1 MSQNHGLWEE
11 YILNTGSKI
20 AFFRKFK
27 KISLKTLSAKTKIP
41 LKTLEMMENSSL
53 ELITPEISKLAAYF
67 KVEPELLLSAS
78 SVIEIDK
85 LRKLDFIFRQFNQT
99 QDTKALQSQVTN
111 WIILSITDERQH
123 WQKSRK
129 ESVEVLCKINR
140 SQEAQKRAQSR
151 DKKFAPFREYFKK
164 IQRQRFNKYMKLGK
178 KLTANGFVL
187 WFLKTKAAKISIPY
201 RQSNWES
208 KLNQLAQAN
217 NREFK
222 KAFE

>member
-1 MSQNHGLWEE
+1 MPKNHGLWEE
-11 YILNTGSKI
+11 YILNTGNKI

-27 KISLKTLSAKTKIP
+27 KMSLETLAAKTKIP
-41 LKTLEMMENSSL
+41 LKTLEAIENSSL

-67 KVEPELLLSAS
+67 KVEPELLLSAN

-85 LRKLDFIFRQFNQT
+85 LRLLDFILRKFNQM
-99 QDTKALQSQVTN
+99 QDTKSLQSQITN
-111 WIILSITDERQH
+111 WIILTITNEIRH
-123 WQKSRK
+123 WRDSRK

-151 DKKFAPFREYFKK
+151 DKKYAPFREYFKK
-164 IQRQRFNKYMKLGK
+164 IQKQRFNKYMKLGK

-187 WFLKTKAAKISIPY
+187 WFLGTKAAKISIPY
-201 RQSNWES
+201 RQSNWQS

-222 KAFE
+222 KALE

>member
-1 MSQNHGLWEE
+1 
-11 YILNTGSKI
+11 
-20 AFFRKFK
+20 
-27 KISLKTLSAKTKIP
+27 
-41 LKTLEMMENSSL
+41 MMENSSL
-53 ELITPEISKLAAYF
+53 ELITPEIFKLAAYF

-99 QDTKALQSQVTN
+99 QDTKALQSQITN
-111 WIILSITDERQH
+111 WIILTITDERQH

-187 WFLKTKAAKISIPY
+187 WFIKN
-201 RQSNWES
+201 QSGENFNSVSS
-208 KLNQLAQAN
+208 KQLGKQV
-217 NREFK
+217 K
-222 KAFE
+222 STGSGQ

>member
-1 MSQNHGLWEE
+1 MPQNHRLWEE
-11 YILNTGSKI
+11 YVLNTGNKI

-27 KISLKTLSAKTKIP
+27 KMSLETLATKTKIP
-41 LKTLEMMENSSL
+41 LKTLETMENSSL

-85 LRKLDFIFRQFNQT
+85 LRKLDCIFRQFNQT
-99 QDTKALQSQVTN
+99 QDTKALQSQITN
-111 WIILSITDERQH
+111 WIILTITDEIRH
-123 WQKSRK
+123 WQDSRK

-151 DKKFAPFREYFKK
+151 DKKYAPFREYFKK
-164 IQRQRFNKYMKLGK
+164 IQRQRFNKYMKLDK
-178 KLTANGFVL
+178 KMTANGFVL
-187 WFLKTKAAKISIPY
+187 WFIKNKAAKISIPY
-201 RQSNWES
+201 RQSNWQS

-222 KAFE
+222 KALE

>member
-1 MSQNHGLWEE
+1 M
-11 YILNTGSKI
+11 
-20 AFFRKFK
+20 
-27 KISLKTLSAKTKIP
+27 
-41 LKTLEMMENSSL
+41 

-99 QDTKALQSQVTN
+99 QDTKALQSQITN

-164 IQRQRFNKYMKLGK
+164 TQRQRFNKYMKLGK

-187 WFLKTKAAKISIPY
+187 WFLKNKAAKISIPY

>member
-1 MSQNHGLWEE
+1 MPQNHSFGEE
-11 YILNTGSKI
+11 YILNTGNKI

-27 KISLKTLSAKTKIP
+27 KMSLETLAAKTKIP
-41 LKTLEMMENSSL
+41 IKTLETMENSSL

-85 LRKLDFIFRQFNQT
+85 LRLLDFILCKFNQNKN
-99 QDTKALQSQVTN
+99 TKALQSQITN
-111 WIILSITDERQH
+111 WIILTITDEIKH
-123 WQKSRK
+123 WQDSRK

-178 KLTANGFVL
+178 KLTANGFVS
-187 WFLKTKAAKISIPY
+187 WFLETKAAKISIPY
-201 RQSNWES
+201 RQSNWQS

-222 KAFE
+222 KALE

>member
-1 MSQNHGLWEE
+1 MPQNHSLWEE
-11 YILNTGSKI
+11 YILNTGNKI

-27 KISLKTLSAKTKIP
+27 KMSLETLAAKTKIP
-41 LKTLEMMENSSL
+41 IKTLETMENSSL

-85 LRKLDFIFRQFNQT
+85 LRLLDFILRKFNQN
-99 QDTKALQSQVTN
+99 QDIKSLQSQITN
-111 WIILSITDERQH
+111 WIILTITDEIRH
-123 WQKSRK
+123 WQDSRK
-129 ESVEVLCKINR
+129 ESVEALCKINR

-151 DKKFAPFREYFKK
+151 DKKYAPFREYFKK

-178 KLTANGFVL
+178 KMTANGFVL
-187 WFLKTKAAKISIPY
+187 WFIKNKAAKISIPY
-201 RQSNWES
+201 RQSNWQS

-222 KAFE
+222 KALE

>member
-1 MSQNHGLWEE
+1 MPQNHGLWEE
-11 YILNTGSKI
+11 YILSTGNKI

-27 KISLKTLSAKTKIP
+27 KMSLETLAAKTKIP

-67 KVEPELLLSAS
+67 KVEP
-78 SVIEIDK
+78 DK

-99 QDTKALQSQVTN
+99 QDTKALQSQITN
-111 WIILSITDERQH
+111 WIILTITDERQH

-140 SQEAQKRAQSR
+140 SQEAKKRAQSR

-187 WFLKTKAAKISIPY
+187 WFLKNKAAKISIPY